1 MYTDNMKMAFHS
13 ITPPKDFGV
22 QLIDND
28 TFITVKAKEDIF
40 MRLSDQGK
48 REAVEYMVRVK
59 NALEYNGA
67 IVLLVREGGVE
78 E

>member
-1 MYTDNMKMAFHS
+1 MYTENMKMAFHS
-13 ITPPKDFGV
+13 IPPPRDFGV

-48 REAVEYMVRVK
+48 REAVEYMVRAK

-67 IVLLVREGGVE
+67 IVLLVREGGIE